1 MNLYLVL
8 CLCINHF
15 LGAMVA
21 AEGVPLHSP
30 YFAKLW
36 YEIYHSELDKNLIKT
51 LCKSTYFMEYVEGVL
66 LDERMSLNN
75 QNIYQFFCNFFPK
88 VSHLLFS
95 SAKMLRSL
103 YGKPCGPRSDCSY
116 RSSLF
121 WVHTVCFYI

>member
-1 MNLYLVL
+1 
-8 CLCINHF
+8 
-15 LGAMVA
+15 MVA

-88 VSHLLFS
+88 VRYVNCNKSRLLIT
-95 SAKMLRSL
+95 SAEMFK
-103 YGKPCGPRSDCSY
+103 KPLWQTASTQIR
-116 RSSLF
+116 LLL
-121 WVHTVCFYI
+121 